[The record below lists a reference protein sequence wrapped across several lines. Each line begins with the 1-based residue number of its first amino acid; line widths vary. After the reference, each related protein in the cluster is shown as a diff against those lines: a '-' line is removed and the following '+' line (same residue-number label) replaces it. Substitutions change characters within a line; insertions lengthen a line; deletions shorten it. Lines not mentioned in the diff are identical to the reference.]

1 MISISSLRARLVE
14 RTRRVDE
21 RPGYA
26 AVLVPLL
33 DVDGQLSLLLT
44 RRTEKLSTHKGHVAF
59 PGGRMDAGDD
69 GPIGAALREANEEVG
84 LPRAHV
90 DVIGLLDD
98 FPTVTDDM
106 VVTPVIGWVEG
117 APELVANEY
126 EVARIFTIP
135 VQALMNRDAWVVR
148 YWDKNGI
155 DYPVFYFDW
164 DGETLWGLSA
174 YITLQFLTLLPDG
187 PPIELPPPYGRGPI
201 RGHPQAVSQD

>member
-1 MISISSLRARLVE
+1 MHE
-14 RTRRVDE
+14 RIRRCDQ
-21 RPGYA
+21 RPGFA

-59 PGGRMDAGDD
+59 PGGRIDDGDD
-69 GPIGAALREANEEVG
+69 GEVGAALREAHEEVG
-84 LPRAHV
+84 LPRDMV
-90 DVIGLLDD
+90 DVIGMLDD

-106 VVTPVIGWVEG
+106 VVTPVIGWIEG
-117 APELVANEY
+117 EPDLTANEN

-135 VQALMNRDAWVVR
+135 IDALMNGDAWVVR
-148 YWDKNGI
+148 YWDKNGS

-174 YITLQFLTLLPDG
+174 YITLQLLSLMPDG
-187 PPIELPPPYGRGPI
+187 PPIDLPPPYGRGQMK
-201 RGHPQAVSQD
+201 GHPQAISQD